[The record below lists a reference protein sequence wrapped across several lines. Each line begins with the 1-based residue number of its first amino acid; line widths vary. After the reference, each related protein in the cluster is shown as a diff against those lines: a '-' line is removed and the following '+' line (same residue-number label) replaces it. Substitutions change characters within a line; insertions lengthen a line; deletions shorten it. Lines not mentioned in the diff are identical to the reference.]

1 MRSVATTALLDVLR
15 VFGRAGD
22 KHLIAGGLGLSLR
35 AMRTGSMRLEVAV
48 PSLAAILW
56 WVRCKR
62 RVS

>member
-1 MRSVATTALLDVLR
+1 